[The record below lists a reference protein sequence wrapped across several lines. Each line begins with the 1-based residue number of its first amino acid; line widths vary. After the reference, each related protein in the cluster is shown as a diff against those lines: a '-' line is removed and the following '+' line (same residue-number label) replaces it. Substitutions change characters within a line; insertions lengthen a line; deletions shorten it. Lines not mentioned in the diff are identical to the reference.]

1 MAELGLL
8 LGIPIIILLIVFGV
22 FMARDITKG
31 EGSSITTQI
40 GGIGKRLLNHKNSR
54 KGKK

>member
-8 LGIPIIILLIVFGV
+8 LGIPIIILLIVFGG

-40 GGIGKRLLNHKNSR
+40 GGIGKRLLNPKHIKRS
-54 KGKK
+54 KK